1 VLDASFTH
9 ITHRETDRAGLGC
22 CGHPRRAR
30 WPDIFIAIDIEYPRS
45 SESERIIARRIVQHR

>member
-1 VLDASFTH
+1 MPLLPTSPIVKRH
-9 ITHRETDRAGLGC
+9 RAGLGC